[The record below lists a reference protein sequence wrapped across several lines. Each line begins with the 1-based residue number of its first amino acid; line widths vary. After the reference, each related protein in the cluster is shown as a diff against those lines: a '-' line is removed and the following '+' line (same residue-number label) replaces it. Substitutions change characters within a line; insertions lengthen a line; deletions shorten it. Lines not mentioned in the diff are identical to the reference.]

1 MVYYVSIL
9 SQNNLKTR
17 KPLRWKKK
25 KIRYTHRKANT
36 YISQWHCLASWIP
49 PCLMSDLII
58 LFLSYINQCIL
69 FFYLSCLNWFSVT
82 GNWNN
87 PRSSITVYGQKGKM
101 FDLQIHLGSKP
112 FFKKTTLLFI
122 GNHSNLILIELVCR
136 LLRSW

>member
-1 MVYYVSIL
+1 MYFITKHFKN
-9 SQNNLKTR
+9 QKTIEI
-17 KPLRWKKK
+17 KKK
-25 KIRYTHRKANT
+25 KRIRHTDRKTNI
-36 YISQWHCLASWIP
+36 YISQWHCLTSWIP
-49 PCLMSDLII
+49 PCLKSDLII
-58 LFLSYINQCIL
+58 LFLSFINQCIL

-87 PRSSITVYGQKGKM
+87 PRSSITVYGQNGKM

-112 FFKKTTLLFI
+112 FFKKITLLFT